1 MQTTEYYMDDAPG
14 IAVVEN
20 PLTGAWFIEG
30 QKGETIP
37 YLRDT
42 FKQASKMYQAVKA
55 FNATGEAKTENKFG
69 ALPKSRFKTRV
80 VDRFR
85 GHRIGGSNSETS
97 VKPQ

>member
-1 MQTTEYYMDDAPG
+1 MKVTEYYMDDAPN
-14 IAVVEN
+14 IVIVEN
-20 PLTGAWFIEG
+20 PLTGDWFIEG
-30 QKGETIP
+30 QKNESIP

-42 FKQASKMYQAVKA
+42 FKQASKMYQAIKA

-80 VDRFR
+80 VDR
-85 GHRIGGSNSETS
+85 GGP